1 MSGSRG
7 KRKRSQGRAASSSGT
22 PMAAE
27 GTLVEEASGRRRR
40 TTRRPPT
47 GAEAEHAASLQVRS
61 HSLRRRMQ
69 GRRLHLVDVGV
80 PVVRVRQAQAD
91 LRREQAR
98 RSRRHVVGG
107 VPLCCM
113 QPLGALPLVRRHL
126 YRQHRY
132 HQCKLVG
139 TAPFLAKLM
148 QGPPHLLPRPSQ
160 LTRSF
165 SSAAIVAS
173 TNRWQHRPGR
183 WVQPWLVR
191 LRHPFPQRYR
201 SGW

>member
-69 GRRLHLVDVGV
+69 GRRLHLADVGA
-80 PVVRVRQAQAD
+80 PWFACDR
-91 LRREQAR
+91 LRRI
-98 RSRRHVVGG
+98 
-107 VPLCCM
+107 LD
-113 QPLGALPLVRRHL
+113 
-126 YRQHRY
+126 
-132 HQCKLVG
+132 
-139 TAPFLAKLM
+139 
-148 QGPPHLLPRPSQ
+148 
-160 LTRSF
+160 
-165 SSAAIVAS
+165 AS
-173 TNRWQHRPGR
+173 RPGDR
-183 WVQPWLVR
+183 DGTSWAACLCAACSLWGRCLSCDVTFIASIDTTSANSSEPR
-191 LRHPFPQRYR
+191 LFLR
-201 SGW
+201 S